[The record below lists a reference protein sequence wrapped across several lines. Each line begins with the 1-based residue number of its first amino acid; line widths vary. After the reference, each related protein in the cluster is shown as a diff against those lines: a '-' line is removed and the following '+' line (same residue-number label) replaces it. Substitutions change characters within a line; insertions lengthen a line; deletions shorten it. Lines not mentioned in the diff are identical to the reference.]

1 MNKIVN
7 SFVYQRILESGM
19 PNSTIPAWIGETYS
33 QAYEDVIMES
43 LLRAYVKRTGPV
55 AGITYIEIGAN
66 HPVCTSSS
74 YLLNRKY
81 GVVGILVEAN
91 PKLVPTLKEHRPNDI
106 IINAAVY
113 DEDVGT
119 IDFHISPDNEISSID
134 KKFVGAWKDG
144 TVEETVS
151 VPAVRINYLLEKT
164 QVADIVILSID
175 VEGLDMRLLADIDF
189 DRFRPFMI
197 QIEPSDAYAP
207 GTSTTMVDFLKEKQY
222 NLVAETDVNLIFQDA
237 TR

>member
-19 PNSTIPAWIGETYS
+19 PNSTLPAWLGETYS
-33 QAYEDVIMES
+33 QAYEDVIMEG
-43 LLRAYVKRTGPV
+43 LLRAYVKRHGPV
-55 AGITYIEIGAN
+55 NGITYIEIGAN

-81 GVVGILVEAN
+81 GAVGILVEAN
-91 PKLVPTLKEHRPNDI
+91 PKLIPALKEHRPNDI

-113 DEDVGT
+113 DEDVT
-119 IDFHISPDNEISSID
+119 KIDFYISPDNEISSVD
-134 KKFVGAWKDG
+134 QKFVNAWKDG
-144 TVEETVS
+144 RVEEKIS
-151 VPAVRINYLLEKT
+151 VPAIRINYLLEKT
-164 QVADIVILSID
+164 ANVDLVFLSID

-189 DRFRPFMI
+189 DLYRPFMI
-197 QIEPSDAYAP
+197 QVEPSDAFAP
-207 GTSTTMVDFLKEKQY
+207 GTSTTMVDFLKERNY

-237 TR
+237 TK

>member
-19 PNSTIPAWIGETYS
+19 PNSTIPAWLGESYS
-33 QAYEDVIMES
+33 QAYEDVIMEG
-43 LLRAYVKRTGPV
+43 LLRAYVKRTGTV
-55 AGITYIEIGAN
+55 GGITYIEIGAN
-66 HPVCTSSS
+66 HPVCTSAS

-81 GVVGILVEAN
+81 GAVGILVEAN
-91 PKLVPTLKEHRPNDI
+91 PKLIPILKQHRPNDI
-106 IINAAVY
+106 VINAAVY
-113 DEDVGT
+113 DQDVGK

-134 KKFVGAWKDG
+134 KNFVGAWKDG
-144 TVEETVS
+144 RVEETVS

-164 QVADIVILSID
+164 QAVDLVFLSID

-207 GTSTTMVDFLKEKQY
+207 GTSTTMVDFLQEKQY

>member
-1 MNKIVN
+1 MDKIVN

-19 PNSTIPAWIGETYS
+19 PNSTIPAWLGETYS

-43 LLRAYVKRTGPV
+43 LLLAYVKRNGTIN
-55 AGITYIEIGAN
+55 GITYIEIGAN

-74 YLLNRKY
+74 YLLQRKY
-81 GVVGILVEAN
+81 GAVGTLVEAN
-91 PKLVPTLKEHRPNDI
+91 PKLIPILQKHRPHDT

-113 DEDVGT
+113 DEDIGS
-119 IDFHISPDNEISSID
+119 IDFYISPDNEISSID
-134 KKFVGAWKDG
+134 KRFVNAWKDG
-144 TVEETVS
+144 RVEEKIS
-151 VPAVRINYLLEKT
+151 VPTVRINQLLET
-164 QVADIVILSID
+164 TADADVVFLSID

-207 GTSTTMVDFLKEKQY
+207 GTSTTMMDFLKEKNY
-222 NLVAETDVNLIFQDA
+222 NLVAETFVNLIFQDA

>member
-1 MNKIVN
+1 MDKIVN

-19 PNSTIPAWIGETYS
+19 PNSTIPAWLGETYS

-43 LLRAYVKRTGPV
+43 LLLAYVKRNGTIN
-55 AGITYIEIGAN
+55 GITYIEIGAN

-74 YLLNRKY
+74 YLLQRKY
-81 GVVGILVEAN
+81 GAVGTLVEAN
-91 PKLVPTLKEHRPNDI
+91 PKLIPILQKYRPHDI

-113 DEDVGT
+113 DEDIGS
-119 IDFHISPDNEISSID
+119 IDFYISPDNEISSID
-134 KKFVGAWKDG
+134 KRFVNAWKDG
-144 TVEETVS
+144 RVEEKIS
-151 VPAVRINYLLEKT
+151 VPTVRINQLLET
-164 QVADIVILSID
+164 TTDSDVVFLSID

-207 GTSTTMVDFLKEKQY
+207 GTSTTMMDFLKEKNY
-222 NLVAETDVNLIFQDA
+222 NLVAETFVNLIFQDA

>member
-1 MNKIVN
+1 MDKIVN

-19 PNSTIPAWIGETYS
+19 PNSTIPAWLGETYS

-43 LLRAYVKRTGPV
+43 LLLAYVKRKGIIN
-55 AGITYIEIGAN
+55 GITYIEIGAN

-74 YLLNRKY
+74 YLLQRKY
-81 GVVGILVEAN
+81 GAVGTLVEAN
-91 PKLVPTLKEHRPNDI
+91 PKLIPTLQKYRPHDT

-113 DEDVGT
+113 DEDIGS
-119 IDFHISPDNEISSID
+119 IDFYISPDNEISSID
-134 KKFVGAWKDG
+134 KRFVNAWKDG
-144 TVEETVS
+144 QVEEKIS
-151 VPAVRINYLLEKT
+151 VPTVRINQLLET
-164 QVADIVILSID
+164 TADADVVFLSID

-207 GTSTTMVDFLKEKQY
+207 GTSTTMMDFMKAKNY
-222 NLVAETDVNLIFQDA
+222 NLVAETFVNLIFQDA

>member
-1 MNKIVN
+1 MDKIVN

-19 PNSTIPAWIGETYS
+19 PNSTIPAWLGETYS

-43 LLRAYVKRTGPV
+43 LLLAYVKRKGTIN
-55 AGITYIEIGAN
+55 GITYIEIGAN

-74 YLLNRKY
+74 YLLQRKY
-81 GVVGILVEAN
+81 GAVGTLVEAN
-91 PKLVPTLKEHRPNDI
+91 PKLIPILQKYRPHDT

-113 DEDVGT
+113 DEDIGS
-119 IDFHISPDNEISSID
+119 IDFYISPDNEISSID
-134 KKFVGAWKDG
+134 KRFVNAWKDG
-144 TVEETVS
+144 RVEEKIS
-151 VPAVRINYLLEKT
+151 VPTVRINQLLET
-164 QVADIVILSID
+164 TADSDVVFLSID

-207 GTSTTMVDFLKEKQY
+207 GTSATMMDFLKEKNY
-222 NLVAETDVNLIFQDA
+222 NLVAETFVNLIFQDA